1 MTNIT
6 PAAPTVTFL
15 DNPHAP
21 DVFAD
26 GWTGFFTFNGNIK
39 ITFESVRVNHVT
51 SPRPGIASSDRTVSD
66 APGGGRGHG
75 KGPVRYRSTT
85 HAGKSA
91 GPNSNQTLKTF
102 LIVALLNRRP
112 VGPVASLR

>member
-1 MTNIT
+1 TGGHVMTNIT

-66 APGGGRGHG
+66 APGGGRAMA
-75 KGPVRYRSTT
+75 KGLLDFIGQQRTQENP
-85 HAGKSA
+85 
-91 GPNSNQTLKTF
+91 PDQTAT
-102 LIVALLNRRP
+102 RH
-112 VGPVASLR
+112 